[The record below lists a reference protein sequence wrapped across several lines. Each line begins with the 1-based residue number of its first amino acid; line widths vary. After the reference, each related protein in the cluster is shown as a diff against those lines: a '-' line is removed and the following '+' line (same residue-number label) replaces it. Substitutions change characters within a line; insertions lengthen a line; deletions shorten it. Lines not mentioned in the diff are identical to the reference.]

1 MKISRFLLVAGAV
14 TGLLAGTVYF
24 LRPERWFGDAA
35 VAAVVEVRV
44 VPRFAPTAESVRNEI
59 LSDGFLGAAWNR
71 FRVIRPGEVADAND
85 VLTADRYS
93 ERQAQVEAWRGQLE
107 VSIEP
112 NFTDDHRRIQVV
124 HRGESQLA
132 TAGELVQFL
141 AARYA
146 GELSA
151 VRWYDAA
158 EGLRTAQNQLQA
170 ATAALV
176 DAAQGRRAANKSAAL
191 PFARNTNVVRTA
203 AIEAEAAAPKLIAPN
218 VVEISG
224 PTAIPTAD
232 AISESAG
239 GATPSDANREAA
251 SAEFAQAE
259 LAVAAADAALR
270 KQLDAVLAP
279 QAAEFPVVIGEVVDQ
294 HIGQSASTWYFSAAI
309 IGLLA
314 AAIIEAIKSRGTLA
328 ISRHANVLE
337 EATVAPATTPV
348 ASTPSA
354 PHIIQTPDDAAI
366 AVKAPLVAVV
376 RRRVT

>member
-1 MKISRFLLVAGAV
+1 MKISRFLLVAGVVAGV
-14 TGLLAGTVYF
+14 LAGTVYF
-24 LRPERWFGDAA
+24 LRPDRWFGEAA

-44 VPRFAPTAESVRNEI
+44 VPRFAPTEESVRRDI
-59 LSDGFLGAAWNR
+59 VSDAYLGAAWNR
-71 FRVIRPGEVADAND
+71 FRVVKPDEVADAND

-112 NFTDDHRRIQVV
+112 NFTDDHRRIRIA

-132 TAGELVQFL
+132 TSGELVQFL

-151 VRWYDAA
+151 ARWYDAA
-158 EGLRTAQNQLQA
+158 EGLRTAQNQLQS
-170 ATAALV
+170 ATTALI
-176 DAAQGRRAANKSAAL
+176 DAAQGRRAANKSAVLQRTTMA
-191 PFARNTNVVRTA
+191 NIVRTA
-203 AIEAEAAAPKLIAPN
+203 AVEEKATAPKLIAPN

-232 AISESAG
+232 ATSKSVEG
-239 GATPSDANREAA
+239 VTPTDATREAA

-279 QAAEFPVVIGEVVDQ
+279 QAAEFPVVIGEAVGQ
-294 HIGQSASTWYFSAAI
+294 HVGQSASTWYFSAAL
-309 IGLLA
+309 IGLMA
-314 AAIIEAIKSRGTLA
+314 AAIVEAIKSRGTLA
-328 ISRHANVLE
+328 ISRHANVVE
-337 EATVAPATTPV
+337 EAPLAPATTSVP
-348 ASTPSA
+348 STPSA

-376 RRRVT
+376 RRRVA